1 MLTISQSL
9 GFVNDI
15 HRLNVGQVK
24 VDGFQLG
31 MKSKYMA
38 SCMLSSPLLAKN
50 ILASLFKNFL
60 WKSNTANVRI
70 PKPMGFVRNNRL
82 YETKHF

>member
-9 GFVNDI
+9 GLVNDI
-15 HRLNVGQVK
+15 HMLNVGQVK

-38 SCMLSSPLLAKN
+38 SCMLSSQLLAKKYSP
-50 ILASLFKNFL
+50 AYSKFLFRKQTL
-60 WKSNTANVRI
+60 QI
-70 PKPMGFVRNNRL
+70 
-82 YETKHF
+82 

>member
-9 GFVNDI
+9 GLANDI

-24 VDGFQLG
+24 VDGFQLA

-38 SCMLSSPLLAKN
+38 SCMLSSPLLAKKYSLAYSK
-50 ILASLFKNFL
+50 ILFRKQTLQ
-60 WKSNTANVRI
+60 I
-70 PKPMGFVRNNRL
+70 
-82 YETKHF
+82 

>member
-1 MLTISQSL
+1 MSVAIKPQSINVCKVKTKMLTISQSL
-9 GFVNDI
+9 GLVNDI

-38 SCMLSSPLLAKN
+38 SWLALEIHSHKY
-50 ILASLFKNFL
+50 
-60 WKSNTANVRI
+60 W
-70 PKPMGFVRNNRL
+70 NN
-82 YETKHF
+82 

>member
-1 MLTISQSL
+1 MLRYSQSL

-24 VDGFQLG
+24 VDG

-70 PKPMGFVRNNRL
+70 PKPMGFVRNKRL
-82 YETKHF
+82 YET